1 MIEKFHS
8 MTPATHH
15 STKATIQSL
24 CLFLC
29 IGLLCFAFLGC
40 DLHKSPR
47 EKAQQEAI
55 EGYMQGLFG
64 GDLDKYLHYSSYGF
78 ALQSMGNVNL
88 ANLFVAAESTRA
100 KMLGGYKRV
109 EILHI
114 TPDEIETQD
123 SKAQKPQDSS
133 SIMPTATALVK
144 IHFDKVVVESQLHL
158 VNYEQNRWIINSQLS
173 LADTISSQLQH

>member
-1 MIEKFHS
+1 
-8 MTPATHH
+8 MTPISHH
-15 STKATIQSL
+15 TKKAVVKAL
-24 CLFLC
+24 RLLC

-78 ALQSMGNVNL
+78 ALQSMGNANL

-114 TPDEIETQD
+114 TPMRLRHRI
-123 SKAQKPQDSS
+123 SKAQNPQDSS

-173 LADTISSQLQH
+173 LADTISSQLQR

>member
-1 MIEKFHS
+1 MIRFISIHKLRN
-8 MTPATHH
+8 AT
-15 STKATIQSL
+15 KQALCSL
-24 CLFLC
+24 F
-29 IGLLCFAFLGC
+29 ISLLCFTFLGC
-40 DLHKSPR
+40 EGQKTP
-47 EKAQQEAI
+47 QEQAI

-78 ALQSMGNVNL
+78 ALQSMGNANL

-123 SKAQKPQDSS
+123 SKAQNPQDSS

>member
-1 MIEKFHS
+1 
-8 MTPATHH
+8 MTPISHH
-15 STKATIQSL
+15 TKKAVVKAL
-24 CLFLC
+24 RLLC

-78 ALQSMGNVNL
+78 ALQSMGNANL

-114 TPDEIETQD
+114 TPDEIET
-123 SKAQKPQDSS
+123 QDSS